1 MINQWIRT
9 IREAPKGH
17 SMSPSWTSKARPQ
30 IIGVADLP
38 LQNEAVQNENSVPNF
53 NSINHFSSN
62 VNAGPPRKK
71 RFPGK
76 SFLRILRF
84 ISLKSLQTVLADTC

>member
-17 SMSPSWTSKARPQ
+17 SLSPSWTSKARPQ

-53 NSINHFSSN
+53 NSINQHTFTSN
-62 VNAGPPRKK
+62 VNAGPLRKK

-76 SFLRILRF
+76 ILF
-84 ISLKSLQTVLADTC
+84 EYLKLYP

>member
-17 SMSPSWTSKARPQ
+17 SLSPSWTSKARPQ

-53 NSINHFSSN
+53 NSINQHTFTSN
-62 VNAGPPRKK
+62 VNAGPLRKK

-76 SFLRILRF
+76 IFF
-84 ISLKSLQTVLADTC
+84 EYLKLYP